1 MGIDLSSQIHVSK
14 KFFSILQPPAPNR
27 SDYYFITPYLY
38 YAIFIGVV
46 LLWGTLI
53 VRIFQYFQVPAEATL
68 SPDEALV
75 GITFNLAL
83 SIPLIWLLML
93 LKQQKFKRGL
103 LFAIIIGLLAV
114 SIDVIVIGQ
123 GFYDPVLTFIFVI
136 LIITSAYLG
145 QRSLLLVS
153 ALSILIIAINYRF
166 ENSGW
171 SIVSKNHPPP
181 NLEDLAL
188 YVGSVTMASLFLRAT
203 MIRLQ
208 QKSNSLEEKRKE
220 LEEHQDH
227 LEEMVLKRTKELS
240 IAKNEADRANHTKTL
255 FLANMSHELRT
266 PLNAIIGY
274 SEMILEEAELI
285 EGKIEIEEDAKRV
298 GQAGRHLLT
307 LINNILDYSK
317 YETNG
322 IVPSYSEFCLKQVIS
337 ELRTVIT
344 PLIEGSSNRFE
355 LILPESEIIM
365 ICDRVRLGQI
375 LINLISNAVKFTQ
388 NGLITLA
395 ISIPEHQPK
404 NEEMVL
410 FKVIDNGIG
419 IDEEFIPHLF
429 DPFSQ
434 ADNSYT
440 KRHQGTGLGLSI
452 TNTLCQV
459 LGGFI
464 TVESEV
470 GVGSTFHVWLPRNPQ
485 QPLSDTAR
493 SEREIDQPHAYSYQA
508 PS

>member
-1 MGIDLSSQIHVSK
+1 MSK
-14 KFFSILQPPAPNR
+14 KFFSILQPPVSKK
-27 SDYYFITPYLY
+27 SDFYFITPYLY
-38 YAIFIGVV
+38 YAILIGVV
-46 LLWGTLI
+46 LLWGTLL
-53 VRIFQYFQVPAEATL
+53 VRIYQFFQAPSNSTI
-68 SPDEALV
+68 SSDEALV
-75 GITFNLAL
+75 GIAFNLSL
-83 SIPLIWLLML
+83 SIPLIWLLVL
-93 LKQQKFKRGL
+93 LKQQQFKRVL

-123 GFYDPVLTFIFVI
+123 GFYDPVLTFVFVI

-171 SIVSKNHPPP
+171 TIMTRNHPPP

-188 YVGSVTMASLFLRAT
+188 YIGSVTMASLFLRAT
-203 MIRLQ
+203 MIQLQ
-208 QKSNSLEEKRKE
+208 QKSNSLEEKRQE

-227 LEEMVLKRTKELS
+227 LEEMVYMRTKELS

-285 EGKIEIEEDAKRV
+285 DGNIEIEQDAKKV

-317 YETNG
+317 YETYG
-322 IVPSYSEFCLKQVIS
+322 IVPSYSEFRLQQVVS

-355 LILPESEIIM
+355 LILPESEIMM
-365 ICDRVRLGQI
+365 ICDRVRLHQI

-388 NGLITLA
+388 NGQITLA
-395 ISIPEHQPK
+395 ISIPVHQAK
-404 NEEMVL
+404 QNEMVL

-419 IDEEFIPHLF
+419 IDKKFIPHLF

-434 ADNSYT
+434 ADNSFT

-470 GVGSTFHVWLPRNPQ
+470 GVGSTFHVWLPLRPQHDQNNENGLERN
-485 QPLSDTAR
+485 
-493 SEREIDQPHAYSYQA
+493 IDRPHHSSSQV